1 MTNSPDQKIEMPKA
15 YEPQLVEQRQYK
27 FWLDGGYFKPKIDHN
42 KKPFTVIMPPPN
54 ITGELHVGHAL
65 TATVEDILV
74 RWHRMKGD
82 PTLWLPGTDHSGI
95 YAQVVVEKLLA
106 TEGLSRH
113 DLGREKFLDR
123 MWEWVRK
130 TGRTITEQHM
140 KLGVSADWSRERFTL
155 DPGPS
160 RAVRTTFV
168 NLYRKGLIYRGER
181 MINWCPRCSTALSDL
196 EVDHES
202 IAGELFYVRYPL
214 VPGGQGSGD
223 RGQGTGELAP
233 GPRPLSPTEY
243 ITVATTRPETILGD
257 TAVAVNPKDERY
269 AALIGRIAILPAV
282 NRQIPIIADE
292 AVEPAFGTGA
302 VKITPAH
309 DLVDFEVGQRHGL
322 PSIRIMNFDATM
334 NENAGPYAGM
344 DRYDC
349 RKALLADLR
358 KDGLLVSIEPYQ
370 LPLGQ
375 CERCKTAV
383 EPLVSKQ
390 WFVDIKPLARPAIDA
405 ITSGQI
411 KIIPERFGK
420 VYLNWMENI
429 RDWCI
434 SRQIWWGH
442 RIPVWY
448 CEACGDAIVE
458 MEDPTRCPKC
468 GSEKIDQDPDNLDT
482 WFSSGLWP
490 HSTLGWPDD
499 TEDFRFFYPTSVMET
514 AYDILFFWVARMI
527 MMGIEN
533 TGEIPFHTVYLHGLV
548 RDEKGR
554 KMSKSLGNVVN
565 PLDVMAKFG
574 TDALRYALSTGS
586 TPGNDSRLSETKVEA
601 GRNFANKL
609 WNSARFVLGGR
620 TLDELRAAGLKMK
633 ESAIPGALA
642 DRWILSRLNHV
653 AADANRLLGEFQ
665 LGEAGRQIHD
675 FIWNEFCDWYIE
687 MAKIR
692 LHDVQKMESQGNPLP
707 VLLHVLDSSLRLL
720 HPFMPFVTEEI
731 WQNLRQ
737 EQTGDGEV
745 PASIMVA
752 PYPEADVQALD
763 EEAERDQ
770 TLVMDC
776 IRAIRNARA
785 EFGVEPAKWIE
796 VVIVG
801 GRETEML
808 SKQEDVLKQ
817 LARVGALSI
826 LPSLDN
832 KPKQALSLLVD
843 SVEVYLPIAGMVD
856 LEAES
861 RRLQKEIASIGGEI
875 ERAEAKLAN
884 VDFVAR
890 APAAVVERERE
901 RLSLNQDK
909 QAKLREGLL
918 ALGR

>member
-1 MTNSPDQKIEMPKA
+1 MTDLDQQLEMPKA
-15 YEPQLVEQRQYK
+15 YDPGQVEQRLYQ
-27 FWLDGGYFKPKIDHN
+27 FWLDGGYFAPKIDWS
-42 KKPFTVIMPPPN
+42 KKPFTIIMPPPN
-54 ITGELHVGHAL
+54 ITGELHLGHAL
-65 TATVEDILV
+65 TATVEDILT

-106 TEGLSRH
+106 TEGISRH

-123 MWEWVRK
+123 MWDWVKK
-130 TGRTITEQHM
+130 TGRAITEQHM
-140 KLGVSADWSRERFTL
+140 KLGVSVDWTRERFTL
-155 DPGPS
+155 DAGPS

-168 NLYRKGLIYRGER
+168 NLYRKGHIYRGER
-181 MINWCPRCSTALSDL
+181 IINWCPRCSTALSDL
-196 EVDHES
+196 EVEHEATS
-202 IAGELFYVRYPL
+202 GELYYVRYPL
-214 VPGGQGSGD
+214 APVESDQWPVVS
-223 RGQGTGELAP
+223 GQGTGEQIN
-233 GPRPLSPTEY
+233 GHQPLTTEY

-269 AALIGRIAILPAV
+269 TALIGRTAILPAIG
-282 NRQIPIIADE
+282 RQIPIIADE
-292 AVEPAFGTGA
+292 AVDPGFGTGA

-309 DLVDFEVGQRHGL
+309 DLVDFEVSQRHGL
-322 PSIRIMNFDATM
+322 PSVKIMNLDATM

-349 RKALLADLR
+349 RKSLLEDLQR
-358 KDGLLVSIEPYQ
+358 DGLLMSVEPYQ

-383 EPLVSKQ
+383 EPIASKQ
-390 WFVDIKPLARPAIDA
+390 WFVDIKPLARPAIEA
-405 ITSGQI
+405 VTSGRI
-411 KIIPERFGK
+411 RIVPERFGK
-420 VYLNWMENI
+420 TYLNWMGNI

-448 CEACGDAIVE
+448 CEECEAVIVE
-458 MEDPTRCPKC
+458 MEDPTKCPKC
-468 GSEKIDQDPDNLDT
+468 GSEKIYQDGDNLDT

-499 TEDFRFFYPTSVMET
+499 TEDLRYFYPTSVMET

-533 TGEIPFHTVYLHGLV
+533 TGDIPFHTVYLHGLV

-565 PLDVMAKFG
+565 PLEVMAKFG

-620 TLDELRAAGLKMK
+620 TRAELGAA
-633 ESAIPGALA
+633 SVAAFPNTLA

-653 AADANRLLGEFQ
+653 AADVDHLIGEFQ

-675 FIWNEFCDWYIE
+675 FIWNELCDWYIE
-687 MAKIR
+687 VAKIR
-692 LHDVQKMESQGNPLP
+692 LYDGKKMERQGNPLP
-707 VLLHVLDSSLRLL
+707 LLLHVLDSSLKLL
-720 HPFMPFVTEEI
+720 HPYMPFVTEEV
-731 WQNLRQ
+731 WQNLRK
-737 EQTGDGEV
+737 GIGADGQGPE
-745 PASIMVA
+745 SIMVSA
-752 PYPEADVQALD
+752 YPVADARDFD
-763 EEAERDQ
+763 EEAERDMA
-770 TLVMDC
+770 LVTNLV
-776 IRAIRNARA
+776 RTIRNARA

-796 VVIVG
+796 ATIMG
-801 GRETEML
+801 GPETRML
-808 SKQEDVLKQ
+808 GEQEDILKQ
-817 LARVGALSI
+817 LARIGSLSI
-826 LPSLDN
+826 VPSLAE
-832 KPKQALSLLVD
+832 KPKQALALLVEA
-843 SVEVYLPIAGMVD
+843 VEIYLPLAGMVD
-856 LEAES
+856 LEAER
-861 RRLQKEIASIGGEI
+861 RRLQREIEATGGEVR
-875 ERAEAKLAN
+875 RAEAKLAN
-884 VDFVAR
+884 ADFVAK

-901 RLSLNQDK
+901 KLALNQDK
-909 QAKLREGLL
+909 LAKLRERLL
-918 ALGR
+918 ALGE